1 MGQLRHDLVRLEP
14 GGELTR
20 DHRVRFWLE
29 ADLRRGRR
37 NERFLSRPDMATSAN
52 DAKRTC
58 DERRTLALNHWAY
71 ES

>member
-14 GGELTR
+14 GGELMR

-37 NERFLSRPDMATSAN
+37 NERFLGRPDMAWRCRSLPLMTQSG
-52 DAKRTC
+52 
-58 DERRTLALNHWAY
+58 
-71 ES
+71 